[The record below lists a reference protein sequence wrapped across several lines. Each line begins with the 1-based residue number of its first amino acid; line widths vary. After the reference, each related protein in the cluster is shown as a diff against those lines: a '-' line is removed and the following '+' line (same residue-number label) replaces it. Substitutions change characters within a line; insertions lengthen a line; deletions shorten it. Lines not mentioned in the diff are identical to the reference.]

1 MTASGRERAVEAD
14 AEVQDQGDERSP
26 FRPTRI
32 TEGYPYDEA
41 DKAVIERVLS
51 AVRERAAGSNGAAA
65 G

>member
-1 MTASGRERAVEAD
+1 MTANGRKGAVEAD
-14 AEVQDQGDERSP
+14 AEVQEEADERSP